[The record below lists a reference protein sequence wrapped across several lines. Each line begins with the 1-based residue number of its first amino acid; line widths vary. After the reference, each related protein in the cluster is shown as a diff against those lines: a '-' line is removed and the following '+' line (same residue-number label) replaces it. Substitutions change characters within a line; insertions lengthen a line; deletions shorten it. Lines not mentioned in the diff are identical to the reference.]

1 LARSMTRVLMST
13 FGGLQAV
20 CSDSRLG
27 FRDTYLRPVHLGDL
41 PKVVCHEVPRPPF
54 EIGPFRIRTALACH
68 PGPTVGYR
76 FGSFVTT
83 PSFMGKRE
91 PQIILKTDER
101 SIHLELGRGGQFN
114 RQINWLG

>member
-1 LARSMTRVLMST
+1 MTRVLMST

-27 FRDTYLRPVHLGDL
+27 FRDTYLRPVHLRDL

-54 EIGPFRIRTALACH
+54 DIGPFRIRTALVCH

-76 FGSFVTT
+76 IEADWGFTGVGYLSPAQFEDHHARQTV
-83 PSFMGKRE
+83 
-91 PQIILKTDER
+91 KTAA
-101 SIHLELGRGGQFN
+101 
-114 RQINWLG
+114 